1 MFQVNGQID
10 EREGETIVSAS
21 ENGNEPNEGAVLF
34 LQISILDPES
44 NFHFLQT
51 LPFQFQL

>member
-10 EREGETIVSAS
+10 ELEGQTIAS
-21 ENGNEPNEGAVLF
+21 ESGDEPNQGGVLF
-34 LQISILDPES
+34 LQISTLDPES